1 MTATLEQLDTA
12 PLAMGSDRQ
21 TGTLWRD
28 SLVFAR
34 RNAEH
39 IRQIPEKLLDVTVQ
53 PIMFVLLFAFVFG
66 GAISV
71 DGGNYREYLIGG
83 ILVQS
88 LAFGLMGPAVS
99 ISTDLAEG
107 VIDRFRSLPAARSAY
122 LVGHFVS
129 EVLAVILAITI
140 LITTGL
146 LIGWRTHSDPL
157 HVAQAIVLLIAFAS
171 AMIWVGTWI
180 GMKAR
185 SADAVQGIVFVVIF
199 PLTFV
204 SNAFVPV
211 QSMPDALQ
219 WIASWNP
226 ISAIVAAVRVLFGN
240 PTTPVTKEVW
250 PTMHPVAAAWIYT
263 VLILVIAVPAAI
275 RLHRARTTD

>member
-1 MTATLEQLDTA
+1 MTATLIQTDRPIEAA
-12 PLAMGSDRQ
+12 PPSNGAR
-21 TGTLWRD
+21 TLLSD

-71 DGGNYREYLIGG
+71 DGSNYREYLIGG

-88 LAFGLMGPAVS
+88 LAFGLMGPATS
-99 ISTDLAEG
+99 ISNDLSEG

-129 EVLAVILAITI
+129 ELAAVVMAITI
-140 LITTGL
+140 LLSTGL
-146 LIGWRTHSDPL
+146 LIGWRAHTDAL
-157 HVAQAIVLLIAFAS
+157 HIAQGLALLVTFA
-171 AMIWVGTWI
+171 AGMIWCGTWI

-185 SADAVQGIVFVVIF
+185 STDAVQGIVFVVIF

-211 QSMPDALQ
+211 QSMPSALQ
-219 WIASWNP
+219 WVASWNP

-250 PTMHPVAAAWIYT
+250 PTMHPVAAAWIYSF
-263 VLILVIAVPAAI
+263 LILAIAVPATL
-275 RLHRARTTD
+275 RLHRRRTTD